1 MVNGSDRKPGRR
13 EGNMGKIL
21 IIDDDES
28 FLVLLSSYI
37 EQYFPLLEVQ
47 TCKDPL
53 LGLRAMN
60 PDLDLLII
68 DLEMPRLDGSKLM
81 KYAAET
87 GISKNRIILLSGH
100 DADYLHD
107 HFPMGT
113 CLAVLNK
120 FEAKQKAV
128 LDMIFSSLEK
138 KTSG

>member
-1 MVNGSDRKPGRR
+1 
-13 EGNMGKIL
+13 MGKIL
-21 IIDDDES
+21 IIDDDAS

-37 EQYFPLLEVQ
+37 ERYYPLLDVQ
-47 TCKDPL
+47 TCTNPL
-53 LGLRAMN
+53 QGLRAMN
-60 PDLDLLII
+60 KDLDLMII
-68 DLEMPRLDGSKLM
+68 DLEMPHLDGSKLL

-87 GISKNRIILLSGH
+87 GINKNRIILLSSH

-120 FEAKQKAV
+120 YEAGQKAV

-138 KTSG
+138 KAAR

>member
-1 MVNGSDRKPGRR
+1 
-13 EGNMGKIL
+13 MGKIL
-21 IIDDDES
+21 IIDDDAS
-28 FLVLLSSYI
+28 FLVLLSRYI

-47 TCKDPL
+47 TCTNPL
-53 LGLRAMN
+53 QGLRAMN
-60 PDLDLLII
+60 KDLDLMII
-68 DLEMPRLDGSKLM
+68 DLEMPHLDGSKLL

-87 GISKNRIILLSGH
+87 GISKNRIILLSSH

-120 FEAKQKAV
+120 FEAGQKAV

-138 KTSG
+138 KASR

>member
-1 MVNGSDRKPGRR
+1 MGR
-13 EGNMGKIL
+13 IL
-21 IIDDDES
+21 IIDDDAS

-37 EQYFPLLEVQ
+37 ERYYPLLDVQ
-47 TCKDPL
+47 TCTNPL
-53 LGLRAMN
+53 QGLRAMN
-60 PDLDLLII
+60 KDLDLMII
-68 DLEMPRLDGSKLM
+68 DLEMPHLDGSKLL

-87 GISKNRIILLSGH
+87 GINKNRIILLSSH

-120 FEAKQKAV
+120 FEAGQKAV

-138 KTSG
+138 KAAR